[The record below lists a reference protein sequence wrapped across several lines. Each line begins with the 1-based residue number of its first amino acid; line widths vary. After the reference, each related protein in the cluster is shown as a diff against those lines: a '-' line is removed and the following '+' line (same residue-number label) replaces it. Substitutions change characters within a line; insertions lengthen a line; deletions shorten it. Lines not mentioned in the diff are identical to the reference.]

1 VARVIVSVADDRM
14 ADLPTVVDALR
25 RAGLT
30 VTEVLDGAGVITGT
44 VAGDSA
50 KDVIAALARV
60 PGVADVETQREFR
73 LPPPDSPVQ

>member
-1 VARVIVSVADDRM
+1 MARVIVSVAADRI

-30 VTEVLDGAGVITGT
+30 VAEVLDGAGVVTGE
-44 VAGDSA
+44 ASGE
-50 KDVIAALARV
+50 VIAALAKV
-60 PGVADVETQREFR
+60 PGVADVETERDVR

>member
-1 VARVIVSVADDRM
+1 MARVIVSVADDRL

-44 VAGDSA
+44 VDQDA
-50 KDVIAALARV
+50 IAALSTV
-60 PGVADVETQREFR
+60 PGVADVEIQRDLR